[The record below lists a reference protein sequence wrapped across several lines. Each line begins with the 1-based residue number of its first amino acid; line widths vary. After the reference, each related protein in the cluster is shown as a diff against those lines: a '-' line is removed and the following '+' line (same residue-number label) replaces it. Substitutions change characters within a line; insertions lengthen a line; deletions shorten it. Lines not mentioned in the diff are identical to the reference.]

1 VLMDLM
7 DHRELSTTQAYYR
20 VSQERRREAVDRV
33 TALQFDRR
41 GNRVWRKAQGMLDS
55 EHVRRAIGEVATA
68 YGICLEPH
76 NVAAGGQSCPIRFR
90 CVGCDHFRTDV
101 SYLPDLERYLSDLL
115 RSRERLMSAFEA
127 DDWARSEAMPS
138 EEEIGRVRRLINRVK
153 ADLDDLSE
161 EERAQI
167 EEAVAL
173 VRRSRPVMLGMPRV
187 GQPLP
192 DVRPWRLP

>member
-1 VLMDLM
+1 
-7 DHRELSTTQAYYR
+7 
-20 VSQERRREAVDRV
+20 
-33 TALQFDRR
+33 
-41 GNRVWRKAQGMLDS
+41 MLDS

-76 NVAAGGQSCPIRFR
+76 NVAAGGQSCPLRFR

-115 RSRERLMSAFEA
+115 RSRQRLMLTFEA
-127 DDWARSEAMPS
+127 DDWARSEAIPS
-138 EEEIGRVRRLINRVK
+138 EEEIRRVRRLINRVK

-167 EEAVAL
+167 EEAVAV
-173 VRRSRPVMLGMPRV
+173 VRRSRTVIRLSLAPGAQAWQESGLGAPA
-187 GQPLP
+187 
-192 DVRPWRLP
+192 DVDELQRKITRLEQHNAELTSALEEARSDLDAAREANRDLARALNQRG